1 MHNWIDRVLTAYRPL
16 YLRGLLMDGQ
26 YRLPQPP
33 RQPPVS
39 GKREIH
45 LTPAFKPGR
54 RRVLVAT
61 ATVAAVSLCTGATLP
76 ATDESAVEL
85 NRKSATRPGKRQS

>member
-1 MHNWIDRVLTAYRPL
+1 MNNWIDRVLAAYRPL

-33 RQPPVS
+33 KKPPVS
-39 GKREIH
+39 GKRKIV
-45 LTPAFKPGR
+45 LTPAFEWGR

-61 ATVAAVSLCTGATLP
+61 ATAAAVSLCTSATL
-76 ATDESAVEL
+76 
-85 NRKSATRPGKRQS
+85 SATGGEATEPQPGSGAQLDKKQG